1 MKLSHTLIVIFL
13 FILLPSLLFSQETE
27 RVSVYTFEM
36 KQEIGPAA
44 WRLTQKAFAEAEK
57 EDCNVMLIQM
67 NTYGGMLDY
76 ADSIRTKILG
86 SEMKTIVFIDNNAA
100 SAGALIA
107 IACDKIYMKKGAS
120 IGAASVVNPQG
131 EVLPEKY
138 QSYMRG
144 LMRATAEAKN
154 RDPNIAEAFVDPNVE
169 VPGINP
175 KGKVLTLTT
184 SEAIKI
190 GYCEAEVNTM
200 EAVLRAEGYV
210 DYQISRH
217 QESLIDKAIAFLISP
232 AISGI
237 LILLIIGGLY
247 FEMQSP
253 GIGFALLVSIIAAL
267 LYFAPLYLEG
277 LAAHWEIA
285 LFIVGV
291 ILLALE
297 IFVIP
302 GFGVAGILGIICI
315 VMGLALSLVLNNFF
329 DFTVT
334 GSEQFTSALLLVAG
348 SIVGAI
354 VLSVIFGKSL
364 LKTPVFQ
371 RLVLQDEQR
380 SQLGYVSGRQRED
393 LLGKEGFT
401 KTDMRPS
408 GKIEIEGKW
417 YDAVAMDGYISRGSE
432 IIVEKQENY
441 NVFVRKKAD

>member
-1 MKLSHTLIVIFL
+1 
-13 FILLPSLLFSQETE
+13 
-27 RVSVYTFEM
+27 
-36 KQEIGPAA
+36 
-44 WRLTQKAFAEAEK
+44 
-57 EDCNVMLIQM
+57 
-67 NTYGGMLDY
+67 
-76 ADSIRTKILG
+76 
-86 SEMKTIVFIDNNAA
+86 
-100 SAGALIA
+100 
-107 IACDKIYMKKGAS
+107 S

-237 LILLIIGGLY
+237 LILLIVGGLY

-277 LAAHWEIA
+277 LAA
-285 LFIVGV
+285 
-291 ILLALE
+291 
-297 IFVIP
+297 
-302 GFGVAGILGIICI
+302 
-315 VMGLALSLVLNNFF
+315 
-329 DFTVT
+329 
-334 GSEQFTSALLLVAG
+334 
-348 SIVGAI
+348 
-354 VLSVIFGKSL
+354 
-364 LKTPVFQ
+364 
-371 RLVLQDEQR
+371 
-380 SQLGYVSGRQRED
+380 
-393 LLGKEGFT
+393 
-401 KTDMRPS
+401 
-408 GKIEIEGKW
+408 
-417 YDAVAMDGYISRGSE
+417 
-432 IIVEKQENY
+432 
-441 NVFVRKKAD
+441 